1 MPSEVSTIGGN
12 QSVEELRRELA
23 EARRREGATTE
34 ILHIIGSS
42 PTNLQ
47 PVFEAIVAHAAR
59 LCDAAFSA
67 VAMFDRC
74 LLRLVAVNEIARRDS
89 CLPHRFSTIAG
100 PPLHHGPSFRRSP
113 TRACGR
119 HRS

>member
-23 EARRREGATTE
+23 EARRREGTTTD

-67 VAMFDRC
+67 VAMFDRG
-74 LLRLVAVNEIARRDS
+74 LLVAVNEMSPEETA

-113 TRACGR
+113 TRARAR